1 MEVFGQLD
9 AAKLVRA
16 AASEGKKIFVQVGVD

>member
-16 AASEGKKIFVQVGVD
+16 AASEGKENISAGRC